1 VTPLTFL
8 EWAAGIVIVVFL
20 GLLGLA
26 IVVLIAK
33 GKISLNKL
41 VSESN
46 GDASMSRFQFL
57 IFTFVIALSLFLI
70 TVSPA
75 QPKFP
80 DVPPDIL
87 ALLGISAG
95 SYLVS
100 KGIQF
105 SNPAGVTRP
114 ALVITPPATTGTV
127 AGAAVNL
134 TVSTANAQ
142 PGTPMPPITWSLDAP
157 AEGTIAPGPVNSAVY
172 TAPAPLPAAGLQ
184 ATVRAKAAGFDEATA
199 TITS

>member
-1 VTPLTFL
+1 VTVLTFL
-8 EWAAGIVIVVFL
+8 TWAAGIVVVVFL

-57 IFTFVIALSLFLI
+57 VFTFVIALSLFLI
-70 TVSPA
+70 IVSKPTPEFPA
-75 QPKFP
+75 
-80 DVPPDIL
+80 VPPDIL

-105 SNPAGVTRP
+105 SNPAGLTRP
-114 ALVITPPATTGTV
+114 ALVITPSATTGTAPNAV
-127 AGAAVNL
+127 VNL

-142 PGTPMPPITWSLDAP
+142 PGTPMPPITWSLEAP
-157 AEGTIAPGPVNSAVY
+157 AEGTIATGPTNTATY
-172 TAPAPLPAAGLQ
+172 TAPGVLPAGGLK
-184 ATVRAKAAGFDEATA
+184 ALVRAKAAGFDDATA
-199 TITS
+199 SITS